1 LGFAEGEDGRRR
13 SARSSCGCRSGGL
26 IERQV
31 ADMNSRRS
39 SLIGEASSGGN
50 FAGSRILGAH
60 ASCQIDLLLKFED
73 SSSMRPAALFHEA
86 TESTR
91 RYAAARHLFVL
102 DYICH
107 TAGRSNSASSGR
119 SIQVDYMSV

>member
-1 LGFAEGEDGRRR
+1 LGFAGGEDGRRR

-60 ASCQIDLLLKFED
+60 ASCQIDLLLI
-73 SSSMRPAALFHEA
+73 PAALFHAA

-91 RYAAARHLFVL
+91 RYAAARHLLVL

-119 SIQVDYMSV
+119 SIQFDYMSV